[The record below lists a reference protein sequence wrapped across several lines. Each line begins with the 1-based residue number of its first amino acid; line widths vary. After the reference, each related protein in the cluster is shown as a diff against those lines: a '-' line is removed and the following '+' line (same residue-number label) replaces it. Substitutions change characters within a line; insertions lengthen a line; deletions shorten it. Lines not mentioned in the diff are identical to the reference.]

1 MSWRAE
7 AGKLAASAAACVLAT
22 ACAGADA
29 PPRRAAAAGVCPVHK
44 DAGVTQID
52 IFDGDPAGLAF
63 LAPDDERDG
72 QGIYTVKDIYA
83 KGRIVTVRCH
93 YGGSVA
99 EDVRLTQPV
108 ARCVFSGGDAHPRLD
123 CK

>member
-29 PPRRAAAAGVCPVHK
+29 PGHHVAAPGVCPVH
-44 DAGVTQID
+44 ANAAVTQID

-72 QGIYTVKDIYA
+72 EGVYTVKDIYA

-93 YGGSVA
+93 YGASVV
-99 EDVRLTQPV
+99 EDVRLTKPV
-108 ARCVFSGGDAHPRLD
+108 ARCLFSGGDAHPTLV
-123 CK
+123 CE